1 MEHLSGPLTAELVE
15 LYEDDA
21 MYHFIIA
28 LPPDGKPLDQV
39 RVPGRHT
46 VRRGYR
52 VRRRHSEGGT
62 GCCADRRRGC
72 YADRLRWGAQGA
84 C

>member
-39 RVPGRHT
+39 RVPGRQTVQGATQT
-46 VRRGYR
+46 VRRGCR
-52 VRRRHSEGGT
+52 VLCRQAERGYMVLSRQSEGGT
-62 GCCADRRRGC
+62 GC
-72 YADRLRWGAQGA
+72 
-84 C
+84 